1 MIRKL
6 FASNFRSLGEGV
18 EIPLG
23 QVNVLVGQN
32 AAGKSSIIDL
42 IRFLRDAVHQNA
54 EQALST
60 RGGLPSIKRR
70 GSAPDAAVR
79 VGAEFNRSSVETS
92 WEFSLMPE
100 G

>member
-23 QVNVLVGQN
+23 QGQRPVGQN

-42 IRFLRDAVHQNA
+42 IRFLRDAVQQNA
-54 EQALST
+54 EQALSV
-60 RGGLPSIKRR
+60 RGACPASSAAAAPRMPRCESVPST
-70 GSAPDAAVR
+70 P
-79 VGAEFNRSSVETS
+79 
-92 WEFSLMPE
+92 
-100 G
+100 